1 MLVHSIA
8 TIIRRSLE
16 WRAYLD
22 LTIRDLSNDTSKGGA
37 GQSAN
42 EEGGTHVNGC
52 CC

>member
-1 MLVHSIA
+1 MG
-8 TIIRRSLE
+8 

-22 LTIRDLSNDTSKGGA
+22 LTVRDLSDNAGVGGG

-42 EEGGTHVNGC
+42 EEGGTHVDGC